1 MNPAV
6 VSGEMAEHSISMPTA
21 AFVKITSEVG
31 RMARIS
37 HSSCSLFVQGCLSI
51 IVKHLKIKQR
61 KQLPT
66 RAIDA
71 FQAWQ

>member
-1 MNPAV
+1 MNPTV
-6 VSGEMAEHSISMPTA
+6 VSGEMVAHNISTLTA
-21 AFVKITSEVG
+21 AVVKIRSEFD

-37 HSSCSLFVQGCLSI
+37 RSSCYLFVQSYLFI
-51 IVKHLKIKQR
+51 ILKHLKIKQR